1 MIGALLKIFLNAVL
15 ERQNKNFLQTVLPTK
30 KHAYLLV
37 WEILKWVKSSSNLQ
51 WIKHFSEKPAKQT
64 KKRLA
69 ENVFFL
75 ILFQLF
81 EFLLHVQNGFDC
93 YFSCVVT
100 ELDSENNQYK
110 VIESFRNE
118 F

>member
-1 MIGALLKIFLNAVL
+1 MGKEFFKFAMDKAFLRKT
-15 ERQNKNFLQTVLPTK
+15 RQTN
-30 KHAYLLV
+30 
-37 WEILKWVKSSSNLQ
+37 
-51 WIKHFSEKPAKQT
+51 

-93 YFSCVVT
+93 YFSCVVA